1 VSGGAS
7 PVLLLGAGRLGQ
19 ALIQGWRRAAAFPMS
34 ELMIRTPSAKPEADA
49 VAREGAVLNPGPAD
63 LARARTVVLCVKP
76 QKWREAALACEGLSA
91 DAVVVSVMAAGSVR
105 EVSAG
110 FGGRATARVIPTTA
124 VARAAGVASV
134 FAEDPRAR
142 AAAHALFAPV
152 ATVVDL
158 PGEAMLDAA
167 VGVSGSGTAYVYAFA
182 EALERAGVAAGLPA
196 AAAAELARATVVS
209 SAAYLEESGAAPAE
223 LIEQVAS
230 PGGTTRAGLSVLR
243 PGLDELL
250 EATVAAAVR
259 RAREL
264 AEG

>member
-1 VSGGAS
+1 MSGGYS

-34 ELMIRTPSAKPEADA
+34 DLSIRTPSVKPEADA
-49 VAREGAVLNPGPAD
+49 AAREGAVLNPTD
-63 LARARTVVLCVKP
+63 LGAVRTVVLCVKP
-76 QKWREAALACEGLSA
+76 AKWREAAEACEGLA
-91 DAVVVSVMAAGSVR
+91 KDAVIVSVMAAGSVA
-105 EVSAG
+105 EVSEG
-110 FGGRATARVIPTTA
+110 FGGRPVARVIPTTA

-134 FAEDPRAR
+134 YATDPAARQRAR
-142 AAAHALFAPV
+142 ALFEPI

-158 PGEAMLDAA
+158 PEEAMLDAA

-196 AAAAELARATVVS
+196 EAAAELARATMVS
-209 SAAYLEESGAAPAE
+209 SAAYLDESGADPAV

-230 PGGTTRAGLSVLR
+230 PGGTTRAGLAVLR
-243 PGLDELL
+243 PALDELI
-250 EATVAAAVR
+250 EATVAAAVK

-264 AEG
+264 AG